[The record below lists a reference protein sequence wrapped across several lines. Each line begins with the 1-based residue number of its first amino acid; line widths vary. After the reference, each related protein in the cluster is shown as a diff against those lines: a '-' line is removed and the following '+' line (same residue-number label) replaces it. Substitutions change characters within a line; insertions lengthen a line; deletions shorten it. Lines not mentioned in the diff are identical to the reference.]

1 MAQVSGWMARAS
13 SCVVFFCLACES
25 GAPAPVLDLPPR
37 ADDAP
42 GGAEVARAVR
52 DLGLEDR
59 EERIFAEIARGNVP
73 TWLRQL
79 RQVEM
84 SREIDGRRH
93 RATLWVAP
101 DYLAVGSDSDFVLVP
116 LSPETAQRVADLV
129 GGSLPT
135 PQMVDS
141 IWVSA
146 DDRLAPIRIPP
157 DEFTTTVQ
165 YFVRHNRLVQ
175 AQRSLLKVR
184 PGAFVAGHK
193 VDLVLASGATARA
206 GTAAAYGWHRTDG
219 EPIQPLYMI
228 PDDSQ
233 VPYNQ
238 GIRLVDRRILVDG
251 ATRDLVD
258 VLRDPE
264 LVLLLSGDSISPGD
278 VDAPA

>member
-1 MAQVSGWMARAS
+1 MRMARAS
-13 SCVVFFCLACES
+13 VWVGRASWCVVLLCLACDS
-25 GAPAPVLDLPPR
+25 GAPTPVLDLPPR
-37 ADDAP
+37 PSDAP
-42 GGAEVARAVR
+42 GGAEIARDVR
-52 DLGLEDR
+52 GLTLEGR

-73 TWLRQL
+73 SWLRPL
-79 RQVEM
+79 APVEM
-84 SREIDGRRH
+84 SREIDGRDH
-93 RATLWVAP
+93 HATLWVTP
-101 DYLAVGSDSDFVLVP
+101 DYLAVGSDSDFFLVP
-116 LSPETAQRVADLV
+116 LSPGTAQRIADLV

-146 DDRLAPIRIPP
+146 RSRLAPIRIPP

-165 YFVRHNRLVQ
+165 YFVRHSRLVQ

-193 VDLVLASGATARA
+193 VDLVLSSGLTARA
-206 GTAAAYGWHRTDG
+206 GTAAAYGWHRPDG

-228 PDDSQ
+228 PEDSQ

-238 GIRLVDRRILVDG
+238 GIRLVDRRVLVDG

-264 LVLLLSGDSISPGD
+264 LVLLLSSDSI
-278 VDAPA
+278 PAK

>member
-1 MAQVSGWMARAS
+1 MRMPRASGWVGRVS
-13 SCVVFFCLACES
+13 WCVVLLCLACDS
-25 GAPAPVLDLPPR
+25 GARTRVLDLPPR
-37 ADDAP
+37 PSDAP
-42 GGAEVARAVR
+42 GGIEIARDIR
-52 DLGLEDR
+52 GLSLEDR

-79 RQVEM
+79 
-84 SREIDGRRH
+84 SRVTVTGEIDGRDH
-93 RATLWVAP
+93 HATYWVTP
-101 DYLAVGSDSDFVLVP
+101 DYLAVGSDSDFFLVP
-116 LSPETAQRVADLV
+116 LSPGTAQRVADLV

-146 DDRLAPIRIPP
+146 RTRLAPIRIPP
-157 DEFTTTVQ
+157 DEFTTTVP
-165 YFVRHNRLVQ
+165 YFVRHSQLVQ
-175 AQRSLLKVR
+175 AQRSLQNVR

-193 VDLVLASGATARA
+193 VDLVQSPSTAPA
-206 GTAAAYGWHRTDG
+206 GTAAAYGWHRPDG

-228 PDDSQ
+228 PEDSQ

-251 ATRDLVD
+251 APRDLVD

-264 LVLLLSGDSISPGD
+264 LAPLLGSGGI
-278 VDAPA
+278 PAK